1 MAHHR
6 DGKIMFLLEVGD
18 DVFQRR
24 IILELETIPEG
35 PLNGTIRRLFGSDRF
50 REPEEWKSQ
59 IDESIL
65 VILELVLL
73 VDYLS

>member
-1 MAHHR
+1 
-6 DGKIMFLLEVGD
+6 MFFLKVSD
-18 DVFQRR
+18 DVLQRR

-35 PLNGTIRRLFGSDRF
+35 PLNGTIRRLFGGDRF

-59 IDESIL
+59 IDKSVL
-65 VILELVLL
+65 VVLKFVLL

>member
-1 MAHHR
+1 
-6 DGKIMFLLEVGD
+6 MFLLEVGD

-35 PLNGTIRRLFGSDRF
+35 PLNGTIRCLFGGDRL
-50 REPEEWKSQ
+50 REPEEWKCQ
-59 IDESIL
+59 IDESVL
-65 VILELVLL
+65 VIFESVLL

>member
-1 MAHHR
+1 
-6 DGKIMFLLEVGD
+6 MFLLEVGD

-35 PLNGTIRRLFGSDRF
+35 PLDRTILRLFGGDRF
-50 REPEEWKSQ
+50 RKPEERKCQ
-59 IDESIL
+59 IDESVL
-65 VILELVLL
+65 VILEFVLL